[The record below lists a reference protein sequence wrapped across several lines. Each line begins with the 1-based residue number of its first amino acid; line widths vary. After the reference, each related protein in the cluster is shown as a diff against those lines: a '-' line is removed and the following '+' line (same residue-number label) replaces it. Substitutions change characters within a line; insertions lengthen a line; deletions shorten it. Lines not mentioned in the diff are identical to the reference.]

1 MYNIFRHT
9 LQIRNFRIKSIS
21 IKRAI
26 YIVIRNYNRCISR
39 NNNPYKFNF
48 NFCRIIY
55 NFFFG
60 TEKNLK
66 TSKNV

>member
-26 YIVIRNYNRCISR
+26 YIVIRNYNQSR
-39 NNNPYKFNF
+39 NTN
-48 NFCRIIY
+48 I
-55 NFFFG
+55 
-60 TEKNLK
+60 NLILIF
-66 TSKNV
+66 VE